1 MSGARSGVVSEE
13 DGTAAGALAPRAPTV
28 TSPVAP
34 SAKSSQPEAEAGAD
48 SFAPAP
54 PEDWIR
60 RIRELRD
67 DGDIAAARSLLA
79 SFRTRYPDYVL
90 PKDLRDLQTP

>member
-1 MSGARSGVVSEE
+1 MAPAAKAIQRELEAPVS
-13 DGTAAGALAPRAPTV
+13 TAD
-28 TSPVAP
+28 
-34 SAKSSQPEAEAGAD
+34 D

-67 DGDIAAARSLLA
+67 RGDEQGARDLLQ
-79 SFRTRYPDYVL
+79 SFRARYPDYVL
-90 PKDLRDLQTP
+90 PEDLRAP